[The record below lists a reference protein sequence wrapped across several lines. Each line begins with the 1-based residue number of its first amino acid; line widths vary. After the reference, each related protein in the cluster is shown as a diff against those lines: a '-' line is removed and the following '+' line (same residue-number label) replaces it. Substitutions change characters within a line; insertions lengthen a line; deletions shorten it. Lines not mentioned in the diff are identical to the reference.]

1 MPLGGARWCDGN
13 FPQVPVTLSRQPWHV
28 AGPVIALSFSE
39 PVT

>member
-1 MPLGGARWCDGN
+1 MPRDGIQCRDGT
-13 FPQVPVTLSRQPWHV
+13 FLQVPVTLSRQLWRV